1 MREIARGPWWR
12 IAPLAVLVVAA
23 LPGTTSASFVP
34 VSPADPPVVHG
45 DPAPPILP
53 DLTEG
58 QLLPGPPLD
67 LPLERGAS
75 TVEEGDAQEE
85 QSPPASIFD
94 EAQVISIYGYPGI
107 CFMGELG
114 CHEPEDSLVP
124 LREIAGEYQV
134 LNEEMETGRRVVPAL
149 HLIVDVAQPRPQE
162 DGSYLYRM
170 SAERIAEYVELAREH
185 DLLIFLDIQV
195 GWTDAIDGVERLE
208 EFLREPFVHL
218 AVDAEFA
225 TRSHG
230 RPPGSVIGTLDA
242 PEINEVQHYLA
253 GLVLEHGLPPKVLVL
268 HKFTPRMLINTDQY
282 ETVEEVDLTI
292 TMDGYGAP
300 APKIGGYER
309 YALADY
315 SERAGF
321 KIFWHWDEPVMTPR
335 EVMNLRQA
343 PDYVIYQ

>member
-12 IAPLAVLVVAA
+12 MAPLAVLVVAV

-53 DLTEG
+53 DITEG
-58 QLLPGPPLD
+58 HLLPGPPFD
-67 LPLERGAS
+67 LPLEHGSAAS
-75 TVEEGDAQEE
+75 EE
-85 QSPPASIFD
+85 QAEDDQGLPDSIFE

-114 CHEPEDSLVP
+114 CHEPDGAVESL
-124 LREIAGEYQV
+124 LRIAGEYEV
-134 LNEEMETGRRVVPAL
+134 LNEEMETGRRVIPAL

-170 SAERIAEYVELAREH
+170 APERIAEYVELARER
-185 DLLIFLDIQV
+185 DLLIFLDIQI

-208 EFLREPFVHL
+208 EFLREPFVHVAL
-218 AVDAEFA
+218 DAEFA
-225 TRSHG
+225 TRSLG

-242 PEINEVQHYLA
+242 PDINEVQHYLA
-253 GLVLEHGLPPKVLVL
+253 NLVREEGLPPKVLVL

-282 ETVEEVDLTI
+282 ETVEEIDLTI

-321 KIFWHWDEPVMTPR
+321 KIFWHWDEPVMSPR
-335 EVMNLRQA
+335 DVMKMRQA